1 MSVAQPIS
9 QPRKISDIVATSPRC
24 LPQRELYSE
33 AVASGAA
40 SWNQVESGF
49 LAAMSAFDTDLAA
62 TADTSLT
69 DSERTALSADI
80 QNGKG
85 DFFNDLL
92 ALLLENCSEIG
103 RLYTRNKV
111 PGLIVPEHNLDGVY
125 PAEGPIRFL
134 LEAKMMGTPR
144 HALSPKQKPEGRR
157 GSADVGKRVKEL
169 AFKSIDL
176 KGEYSRRQTIEGNL
190 PAGGGA
196 GGTDLTTWLRA
207 NPPTI
212 YVFLAV
218 RVLSDSD
225 FAATVRWAHTAQQI
239 VDAVGLYCYE
249 PIADTTTTYR
259 RRDGVPTELE
269 LERVLYKAC
278 LELRNLSTGLEV

>member
-1 MSVAQPIS
+1 
-9 QPRKISDIVATSPRC
+9 
-24 LPQRELYSE
+24 
-33 AVASGAA
+33 
-40 SWNQVESGF
+40 VEEGF
-49 LAAMSAFDTDLAA
+49 LAAMSAFDTDLAS

-69 DSERTALSADI
+69 DMQRTALSADI

-103 RLYTRNKV
+103 TLYTRNKV

-125 PAEGPIRFL
+125 PASGQIRFL

-144 HALSPKQKPEGRR
+144 HGLSPKQKPEGRR

-176 KGEYSRRQTIEGNL
+176 KGEYSRRMTTEGKL
-190 PAGGGA
+190 PSGGGA

-249 PIADTTTTYR
+249 PVTGTTTRYR
-259 RRDGVPTELE
+259 RRDGVPTDLE

-278 LELRNLSTGLEV
+278 LELRSLAAGTALA

>member
-1 MSVAQPIS
+1 MS
-9 QPRKISDIVATSPRC
+9 
-24 LPQRELYSE
+24 
-33 AVASGAA
+33 AA
-40 SWNQVESGF
+40 SWNQVEASF
-49 LAAMSAFDTDLAA
+49 LTAMSAFDSDLSR
-62 TADTSLT
+62 TAGMSPSDAERTSL
-69 DSERTALSADI
+69 SGDI

-92 ALLLENCSEIG
+92 ALLLENCAEIET
-103 RLYTRNKV
+103 LYTRNNV
-111 PGLIVPEHNLDGVY
+111 PGLIVREHNLDGVY
-125 PAEGPIRFL
+125 PAEGPIGFL

-176 KGEYSRRQTIEGNL
+176 KGEYSRRMTMAGQL
-190 PAGGGA
+190 PSGGGS
-196 GGTDLTTWLRA
+196 GGADLTTWLRS

-212 YVFLAV
+212 YFFMAV

-225 FAATVRWAHTAQQI
+225 FAATLRWAHTAQQV

-249 PIADTTTTYR
+249 PMDGSTTAYR
-259 RRDGVPTELE
+259 TRLDVPTELE

-278 LELRNLSTGLEV
+278 LELRSLNGSAVA